1 MHQICVYPHT
11 HTAFAQGKYEFKMLA
26 VDVPSAAG
34 GEQRLFLEGDETLYN
49 RGGILNELRDPFLRV
64 LGLQVR
70 VGL

>member
-1 MHQICVYPHT
+1 
-11 HTAFAQGKYEFKMLA
+11 MLA